1 MLSIDPPIH
10 ILCNLVMI
18 SYNSSVIM
26 SFFLFFCF
34 VFLYSLLR
42 FGWKGILYLILGL
55 KDYALNSKGYSLS
68 VVG

>member
-10 ILCNLVMI
+10 IFCNLVMI
-18 SYNSSVIM
+18 SYYSSVIM

-42 FGWKGILYLILGL
+42 FGWKVILYLILGL
-55 KDYALNSKGYSLS
+55 ERLCFKFNGL
-68 VVG
+68 